1 MTAADLLQQATDQGG
16 ECTEIYRWYQGDWDG
31 HLSGLPGTDFD
42 LTDEEGYFL
51 KCANAIT
58 YTPGAGAQQQAP
70 SAQPAPVELEALE
83 PVSDPVISDV
93 LVTNRRDVAFSL
105 TWRTDRPSTGW
116 LEYAKDLTGF
126 QNLSGLVAHDG
137 LGEGTASRVHQVTLT
152 GLAPETT
159 YYLRVHSG
167 DSIDDNN
174 GALYQVTTKA
184 TELPPVPFLAYGQVQ
199 TAVGAP
205 AVGALVQAWLVD
217 AENGEAE
224 PLSTLVDGYGYWSL
238 NLPIEACEGLQLKLE
253 AIGQRGSDVQLI
265 QPACEVQPAVTIKL
279 PAESPTEET
288 TMETYLPMILRGS
301 P

>member
-1 MTAADLLQQATDQGG
+1 MPTPSPIRR
-16 ECTEIYRWYQGDWDG
+16 ERVP
-31 HLSGLPGTDFD
+31 SSRRRLP
-42 LTDEEGYFL
+42 
-51 KCANAIT
+51 NRR
-58 YTPGAGAQQQAP
+58 P
-70 SAQPAPVELEALE
+70 SSWKPWSPC
-83 PVSDPVISDV
+83 SDPVISDV
-93 LVTNRRDVAFSL
+93 LVTNRRDVVFSL

-126 QNLSGLVAHDG
+126 QNLSGLGAHDD

-159 YYLRVHSG
+159 YYFRVHSG
-167 DSIDDNN
+167 EAVDDND
-174 GALYQVTTKA
+174 GALYQVTTRA
-184 TELPPVPFLAYGQVQ
+184 TELPPAPFLAYGQVE
-199 TAVGAP
+199 TSEGAP
-205 AVGALVQAWLVD
+205 AVATLVRAWLVD
-217 AENGEAE
+217 NAGDASE
-224 PLSTLVDGYGYWSL
+224 PFLTLVDGYGYWSL

-288 TMETYLPMILRGS
+288 PMETYLPMILRGS